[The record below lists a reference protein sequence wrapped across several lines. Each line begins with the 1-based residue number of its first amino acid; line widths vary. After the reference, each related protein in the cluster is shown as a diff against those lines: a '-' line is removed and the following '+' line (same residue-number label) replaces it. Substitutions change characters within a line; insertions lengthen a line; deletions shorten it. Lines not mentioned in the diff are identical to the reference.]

1 MERTSLE
8 KLEQE
13 LKDIVGKDSIVCND
27 LMKNHTSFRI
37 GGPADF
43 IVMPKTIDEIV
54 SLIKY
59 LKHSNTP
66 FIVMGNGSNLLVR
79 DKGIRGIVIKI
90 SDNFRK
96 HRIEGNKVICESGIL
111 LSTIA
116 RKIAEAELKGFEFA
130 SGIPG
135 TIGGGTAM
143 NAGAYGGE
151 MKDIIT
157 RVKCIDENGT
167 ILEFTNEEMEFEYRN
182 SKVIKDNLIVLEVE
196 MEFEKGSYEE
206 IRSITNEFTF
216 RRRTKQPLSSY
227 SAGST
232 FKRPVG
238 YYAGKLIEDS
248 GLKGV
253 AFGDAMVS
261 NIHSGFVINKEA
273 ATCEEMVE
281 FLGFI
286 KKTVYDKYN
295 VLLEEEVKIIGEV

>member
-1 MERTSLE
+1 MEKKGLMESLE
-8 KLEQE
+8 S
-13 LKDIVGKDSIVCND
+13 IVGKDGVVCND
-27 LMKNHTSFRI
+27 LMKNHTSFKI

-43 IVMPKTIDEIV
+43 IVTPKTIDDIIN
-54 SLIKY
+54 LIKY
-59 LKHSNTP
+59 LNMSNIP

-79 DKGIRGIVIKI
+79 DKGIRGVVIKI
-90 SDNFRK
+90 SDSFRK
-96 HRIEGNKVICESGIL
+96 HKIEGNKVVCESGIL

-143 NAGAYGGE
+143 NAGAYFGE
-151 MKDIIT
+151 MKDVIT
-157 RVKCIDENGT
+157 KVKCVDQQGN
-167 ILEFTNEEMEFEYRN
+167 ILEFSNKEMEFEYRN
-182 SKVIKDNLIVLEVE
+182 SKVIKDNLIIIEVE
-196 MEFEKGSYEE
+196 MEFEKGTYEE
-206 IRSITNEFTF
+206 IRALTNELTVK
-216 RRRTKQPLSSY
+216 RRTKQPLSSY

-232 FKRPVG
+232 FKRPEG
-238 YYAGKLIEDS
+238 NYAGKLIEDS

-261 NIHSGFVINKEA
+261 NLHSGFVINKES

-286 KKTVYDKYN
+286 KKTVYDKYE
-295 VLLEEEVKIIGEV
+295 VLLEEEVKIIGEK